1 MAYNTLKNF
10 FLLTL
15 FFCFQ
20 FNTEAQNKSDV
31 NNILFI
37 GNSLTYTNNLPELV
51 KTKAKYSGYNI
62 HAEVIAFPNYAISDH
77 WKDGKVQKLISSKKF
92 DIVII
97 QQGPSSQ
104 SEGKKMLINYGKKYN
119 DLCLENNVLLAYYM
133 VWPSLRYYHTFDDVI
148 KNHQLAA
155 KMNNAILCPV
165 GKVWKNYFDSTKKF
179 DYYGLD
185 SFHPSPKG
193 SKVAAEVIFN
203 SLKKHLK

>member
-1 MAYNTLKNF
+1 MAYNTLKKI

-20 FNTEAQNKSDV
+20 FNTEAQNKSEI

-62 HAEVIAFPNYAISDH
+62 QIEVIAFPNYALSDH
-77 WKDGKVQKLISSKKF
+77 WRDGKIQKLISSKKF

-104 SEGKKMLINYGKKYN
+104 SKGKNILINYGKKYSE
-119 DLCLENNVLLAYYM
+119 LCKDNNALLAYYM
-133 VWPSLRYYHTFDDVI
+133 VWPSLRYYNTFDDVI
-148 KNHQLAA
+148 KNHELAA
-155 KMNNAILCPV
+155 KENHAILCPV
-165 GKVWKNYFDSTKKF
+165 GKVWKKYFDTTKKF
-179 DYYGLD
+179 DYYGED
-185 SFHPSPKG
+185 SFHPSKKG
-193 SKVAAEVIFN
+193 STVAAQVIF
-203 SLKKHLK
+203 STLRKHLK